1 MARRAGDLGIPLHAS
16 QVSQSLPVKV
26 AASAG
31 KYLPFSGYGKAAG
44 RQQEGINRAVA
55 KTFGA
60 DAPRLTDEVM
70 KRARQE
76 LSRPFETIYNP
87 TASPRPQR
95 QRVAKECDIKCNTR
109 GG

>member
-44 RQQEGINRAVA
+44 RQQAGINRAVA

-60 DAPRLTDEVM
+60 DAPKMTEDVM
-70 KRARQE
+70 QRARQE
-76 LSRPFETIYNP
+76 LSRELRTTYNRHTGP
-87 TASPRPQR
+87 ICAPS
-95 QRVAKECDIKCNTR
+95 TR
-109 GG
+109 MLVSDGKKTNPDR